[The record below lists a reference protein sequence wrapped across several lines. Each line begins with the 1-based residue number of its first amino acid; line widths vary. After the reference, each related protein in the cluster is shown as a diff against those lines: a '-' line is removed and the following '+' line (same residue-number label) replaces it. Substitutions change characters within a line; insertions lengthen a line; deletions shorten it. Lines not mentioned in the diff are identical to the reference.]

1 MDKQQQVITLL
12 LNLIYDAIE
21 IEQKVHNY
29 GTDVELSSSE
39 IYLIKIIND
48 HSGIHVTGA
57 AEKTGVSKAAVS
69 QMLMRLERKG
79 LVTKTISN
87 ENISKYVLKL
97 TNKGKKAHKEHMHIE
112 KQAQKNLKKITAQY
126 QEIQLDIISSFLA
139 QAKGTIENI
148 K

>member
-1 MDKQQQVITLL
+1 MDKQQQIITLL
-12 LNLIYDAIE
+12 SNLIYDAIE

-29 GTDVELSSSE
+29 GTDVQLSSPE
-39 IYLIKIIND
+39 IFLIKIIND

-69 QMLMRLERKG
+69 QMVTRLERKG
-79 LVTKTISN
+79 LVTKAISH
-87 ENISKYVLKL
+87 ENMSKYVLKL
-97 TNKGKKAHKEHMHIE
+97 TEKGKRAHKGHMHIE

-126 QEIQLDIISSFLA
+126 QDVQLDIICDFLVR
-139 QAKGTIENI
+139 AKKIFENI